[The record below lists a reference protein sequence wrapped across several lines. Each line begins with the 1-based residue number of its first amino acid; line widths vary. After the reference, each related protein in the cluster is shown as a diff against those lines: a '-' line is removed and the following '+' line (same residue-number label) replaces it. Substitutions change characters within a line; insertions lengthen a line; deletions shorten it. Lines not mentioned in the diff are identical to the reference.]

1 MKKNY
6 ILSPVL
12 LLLAFVFASC
22 EKDNQLE
29 DGLIP
34 IYCEPLGNSTK
45 VSVIDDVKSRWVEG
59 DEISINGQTTQVL
72 FSNGQACVHYTAD
85 ANSVNRAVYP
95 ASMVGEGTSFA
106 SDEID
111 VTFPAEYHYRE
122 ADGHQQIEIP
132 MVAKSTGTDAL
143 EFKHLTGALCVQLY
157 NNSGAE
163 VLVRS
168 VTIASDNSQLSG
180 PCTVDVYTAAITT
193 RVAEP
198 TTAQKK
204 VTLHFDHG
212 LKVTNGNTRKVLI
225 PVLPVGDGNHFT
237 VTVDFCQ
244 PSELSH
250 AFRFTKTQSSG
261 GALARNI
268 LGYAKTELSTEVS
281 SVISHTALIEWEE
294 NHYNVYTPLD
304 FYLLVQAINDQSATD
319 DFASHQYYYMYNIS
333 IQRDI
338 DMTGDTITPIKDHY
352 RGVISG
358 NGYTIGD
365 LTIRSVKESASSTNY
380 CCSLFSRN
388 YINVAQISNV
398 TLKNLT
404 LLHQGNNCSALTFGA
419 IYAKVD
425 NAMTISNCQVNIKS
439 IKTTSSSTQIYF
451 GGFIGELL
459 YSAQNTPLDVTFNNC
474 NVSIKESDIECN
486 GRIFFGNFIGY
497 ADSKYNTEFNSCRSE
512 GNVTLKALSSSVI
525 IGGFIGQKSNNDFVA
540 TNCSIRDTVSATV
553 GTNYSYG
560 GKIVGRYYNQGS
572 IDVENNNTFSLLY
585 RINGR
590 EITPSQYSDENMP
603 LSL

>member
-1 MKKNY
+1 MKKSC
-6 ILSPVL
+6 ILSPLL
-12 LLLAFVFASC
+12 LLLAFVFAGC

-34 IYCEPLGNSTK
+34 VYCEPLGNGTK

-59 DEISINGQTTQVL
+59 DEISINGQTIQVL
-72 FSNGQACVHYTAD
+72 FSNGQACVRYTAD

-106 SDEID
+106 SDAIE

-180 PCTVDVYTAAITT
+180 PCTVDVSTAAITT

-250 AFRFTKTQSSG
+250 AFRFTKTQPSG
-261 GALARNI
+261 GALPRNI
-268 LGYAKTELSTEVS
+268 LGYAKTELVTSGEGISNQPLVS
-281 SVISHTALIEWEE
+281 FSGQDYYISA
-294 NHYNVYTPLD
+294 PLD
-304 FYLLVQAINDQSATD
+304 FILLSQAINAQAINSFSVAFDK
-319 DFASHQYYYMYNIS
+319 HYYAGNIYL
-333 IQRDI
+333 QNDI
-338 DMTGDTITPIKDHY
+338 DMLGYSISPIKGFE
-352 RGVISG
+352 GVFDG
-358 NGYTIGD
+358 NGYTISN
-365 LTIRSVKESASSTNY
+365 LTINSIFVSTGYFCGMFYHNKTGKT
-380 CCSLFSRN
+380 
-388 YINVAQISNV
+388 VQIKDI
-398 TLKNLT
+398 TLDNIT
-404 LLHQGNNCSALTFGA
+404 LLHAVNTEKGLTVGA
-419 IYAKVD
+419 IFAVVGGPS
-425 NAMTISNCQVNIKS
+425 TIENCNVNIKEVKNTGTVS
-439 IKTTSSSTQIYF
+439 GSLYF
-451 GGFIGELL
+451 GGMIGELE
-459 YSAQNTPLDVTFNNC
+459 SGNTDEQDIVFNYCDVNIQSTSLNNNSSIYYGSFVGICAAKYHTQFNHCTC
-474 NVSIKESDIECN
+474 NV
-486 GRIFFGNFIGY
+486 
-497 ADSKYNTEFNSCRSE
+497 
-512 GNVTLKALSSSVI
+512 NVELEMTSGVRV
-525 IGGFIGQKSNNDFVA
+525 GGLIGQKSYDKFTANNCQL
-540 TNCSIRDTVSATV
+540 NGTVSAVV
-553 GTNYSYG
+553 GSNYNYWG
-560 GKIVGRYYNQGS
+560 NLVGRYFDPKSYNLF
-572 IDVENNNTFSLLY
+572 ITNNTYNLY
-585 RINGR
+585 YYQNEEAVSPIAY
-590 EITPSQYSDENMP
+590 YSE
-603 LSL
+603 